1 MPFCVNLFDIYD
13 VDTFRLTRDISVGD
27 LALIMQNVAMITPYN
42 IRVYY
47 FCTVKFKKNIFCKK
61 EDNYDEFF

>member
-1 MPFCVNLFDIYD
+1 MPFCVNLFDIHD
-13 VDTFRLTRDISVGD
+13 FDTFILTRDISAGD
-27 LALIMQNVAMITPYN
+27 LANDLTLIMQNVAMITPYN

-61 EDNYDEFF
+61 GR